1 MNGRCDFGTILQI
14 NSMDE
19 YNLAKSS
26 LKEWNV
32 FFCYQITY
40 RKNV

>member
-1 MNGRCDFGTILQI
+1 MNGRCGFCAILQI

-19 YNLAKSS
+19 YNLAKLS

-32 FFCYQITY
+32 FFFYQITY